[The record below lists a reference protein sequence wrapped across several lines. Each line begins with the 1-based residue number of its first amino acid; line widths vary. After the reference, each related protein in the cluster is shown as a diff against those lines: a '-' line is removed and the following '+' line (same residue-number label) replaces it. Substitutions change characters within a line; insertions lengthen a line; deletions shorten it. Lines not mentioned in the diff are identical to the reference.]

1 MEIQKT
7 LVRLGF
13 PQPATTSFARSEQKL
28 QGKLNLPWSVGS
40 RHRCNLAEI
49 VVSEIRLWPVEY
61 RMVRHIE
68 RLGTELQIVV
78 LRNLE
83 NLVEREIDH
92 VLVRP
97 ITDIAWRIA
106 QIEILPASQMR
117 WDRATGRGTE
127 SRSRHP
133 DILTEQAGTLSG
145 KADDA
150 ADRILV
156 RNRERQSGLPDRAG
170 VDLPSAQDQPGGA
183 PFSDFPKGSS

>member
-117 WDRATGRGTE
+117 WDRAT
-127 SRSRHP
+127 
-133 DILTEQAGTLSG
+133 
-145 KADDA
+145 
-150 ADRILV
+150 
-156 RNRERQSGLPDRAG
+156 
-170 VDLPSAQDQPGGA
+170 
-183 PFSDFPKGSS
+183 